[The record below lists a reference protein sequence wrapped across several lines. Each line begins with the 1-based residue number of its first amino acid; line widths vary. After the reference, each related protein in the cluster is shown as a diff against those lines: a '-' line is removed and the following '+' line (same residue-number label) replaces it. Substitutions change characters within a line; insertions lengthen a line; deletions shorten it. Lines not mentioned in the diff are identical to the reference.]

1 MKLNQGFSLIEL
13 VIVLIVIGLLIGGLL
28 PPLSVQFEQQN
39 IKLTNQRLQE
49 IKEALVGYAILD
61 EDRELPC
68 PTGDEGGKLPE
79 PPNDKNYC
87 NKEGYLPWVDLGIIG
102 HDGWGN
108 IFRYRVDN
116 EFKNLQISTIK
127 WANEPEHWVSLKNDT
142 HVRAIIYSCGK
153 NGRPD
158 PTPSLS
164 GNSLPEIDYN
174 FSNDT
179 NRTRNSDMKCR
190 LEGTKTRKQYVY
202 NSYVDNVFDDQVTWL
217 SEKILITRLTRA
229 RKWPAD

>member
-49 IKEALVGYAILD
+49 IKEALLGYAIL
-61 EDRELPC
+61 ENKRELPC
-68 PTGDEGGKLPE
+68 PAGNEEGFQDNG
-79 PPNDKNYC
+79 YC
-87 NKEGYLPWVDLGIIG
+87 NKEGYLPWADLGIVG
-102 HDGWGN
+102 RDGWGN

-127 WANEPEHWVSLKNDT
+127 WVNEPEHYWVSLQNDT

-158 PTPSLS
+158 PTPPSS
-164 GNSLPEIDYN
+164 GDPSPAKPIDYD
-174 FSNDT
+174 FSNDA
-179 NRTRNSDMKCR
+179 NGTRNNDMKCR
-190 LEGTKTRKQYVY
+190 LEGTKTKKQYVY
-202 NSYVDNVFDDQVTWL
+202 NSYVDNVFDDQMTWL

-229 RKWPAD
+229 RKWP